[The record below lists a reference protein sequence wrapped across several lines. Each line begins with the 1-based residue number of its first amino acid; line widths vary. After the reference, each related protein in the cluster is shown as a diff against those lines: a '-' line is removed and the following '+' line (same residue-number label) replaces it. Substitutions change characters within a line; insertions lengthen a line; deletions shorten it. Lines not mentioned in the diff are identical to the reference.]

1 MDILVSVY
9 CDILGI
15 NLSLLGHLCQTW
27 CEKPL
32 WEVLEHLLCATHSN
46 CYCLS
51 DMLYQLTFL
60 LLTVNSFKLPS
71 FNTKIDSDI
80 KTDSH
85 AIDAHDSIINSSV
98 EAFEFHVNIG
108 SVNIGAS
115 IILLILII
123 VVHKRC
129 SGLVFKLSSR
139 IGQIADT
146 LEMLSENAS

>member
-1 MDILVSVY
+1 VDILASIC
-9 CDILGI
+9 CDIVGI
-15 NLSLLGHLCQTW
+15 DLSLLGHICQ
-27 CEKPL
+27 CETTL
-32 WEVLEHLLCATHSN
+32 WEVLEHLLCTTHSN
-46 CYCLS
+46 SYCLS
-51 DMLYQLTFL
+51 DMVYQLAFL

-80 KTDSH
+80 KGDSH
-85 AIDAHDSIINSSV
+85 AIDAHHSLINFSV

-115 IILLILII
+115 ILLLILII
-123 VVHKRC
+123 IVHKRC
-129 SGLVFKLSSR
+129 SALVFKLSSR

>member
-1 MDILVSVY
+1 
-9 CDILGI
+9 
-15 NLSLLGHLCQTW
+15 
-27 CEKPL
+27 
-32 WEVLEHLLCATHSN
+32 
-46 CYCLS
+46 
-51 DMLYQLTFL
+51 MLYQFSFL

-71 FNTKIDSDI
+71 FNTKIESEI

-85 AIDAHDSIINSSV
+85 SVDAHDSIINSSI

-108 SVNIGAS
+108 SVNICAS

-139 IGQIADT
+139 IGEIADT
-146 LEMLSENAS
+146 LEMLSKNAS